1 MAKVV
6 LICGKI
12 CVGKSTYAKTLCEK
26 ERAVL
31 LSCDEITLALFGCD
45 VEEDHDEYVKRTQNY
60 LFVKALEIVKN
71 GINVVLDWGFWQKD
85 ERDFAKMFFGSR
97 GVACELHY
105 LEIPDEEWYNR
116 IRKRNAS
123 VLSGGLSAYY
133 VDGMLA
139 QKFGA
144 MFEKPAAEELD
155 VWMEGDSQ
163 RER

>member
-6 LICGKI
+6 LICGRI
-12 CVGKSTYAKTLCEK
+12 CVGKSTYAKTLCKK

-123 VLSGGLSAYY
+123 VLSGGLSAY
-133 VDGMLA
+133 
-139 QKFGA
+139 
-144 MFEKPAAEELD
+144 
-155 VWMEGDSQ
+155 
-163 RER
+163 

>member
-1 MAKVV
+1 MAKVI

-12 CVGKSTYAKTLCEK
+12 CVGKSTYAAELCKREK
-26 ERAVL
+26 AVL
-31 LSCDEITLALFGCD
+31 LSCDEIMLALFGRD
-45 VEEDHDEYVKRTQNY
+45 VGEMHDSYVERTQNY

-97 GVACELHY
+97 GVECELHY
-105 LEIPDEEWYNR
+105 LEIPDEEWYDR

-133 VDGMLA
+133 VDGGLA

-144 MFEKPAAEELD
+144 LFEKPAADEID
-155 VWMEGDSQ
+155 VWIEGGDL
-163 RER
+163 R